1 MSYEFYKILHL
12 AAIIGVFVSL
22 GAICFHAMN
31 GGQRSGS
38 TGRGVVAAL
47 HGGGI
52 LLALVAGFGLL
63 ARINLIGSWP
73 GWVWAKLAL
82 WLVLGGLIAVPY
94 RRPALAKSV
103 LLVLPVLGL
112 AAAFLAILKPF

>member
-22 GAICFHAMN
+22 GATCFHALN
-31 GGQRSGS
+31 GGQRASSSG
-38 TGRGVVAAL
+38 RAAVAAL

-63 ARINLIGSWP
+63 ARLSLMGSWP

-82 WLVLGGLIAVPY
+82 WVLLAALVAVPY
-94 RRPALAKSV
+94 RRPALAKPI
-103 LLVLPVLGL
+103 LLALPVLGL
-112 AAAFLAILKPF
+112 VAAWLAILKPF

>member
-12 AAIIGVFVSL
+12 AAIIGVFASL
-22 GAICFHAMN
+22 GATCFHAMN
-31 GGQRSGS
+31 GGVRAGS
-38 TGRGVVAAL
+38 TGRGLVAGL

-63 ARINLIGSWP
+63 ARTGLMGGWP

-82 WLVLGGLIAVPY
+82 WLLLAGLVAVPY
-94 RRPALAKSV
+94 RRPELARPV
-103 LLVLPVLGL
+103 LLALPGLGL
-112 AAAFLAILKPF
+112 AAAWLAILKPF